1 MDQVINFASW
11 TSLKLGVNV
20 NLIVIGI
27 FISYLSWIT
36 KRGQEYIDKKRL
48 ENNGEKWED
57 RLNSIQVK
65 QSNNEKLT
73 KEDRYYLHNTT
84 SFKFL
89 QFGIYLGYAVSFIG
103 FVVLLASIS

>member
-11 TSLKLGVNV
+11 ISLKLEVNV

-48 ENNGEKWED
+48 ENNGETWVDK
-57 RLNSIQVK
+57 LNSIRSK
-65 QSNNEKLT
+65 QAKNEELT
-73 KEDRYYLHNTT
+73 KEDRYYLRNTA

-103 FVVLLASIS
+103 IAVLFVSK

>member
-1 MDQVINFASW
+1 MDQLINFASW
-11 TSLKLGVNV
+11 ISLKLGLNV

-48 ENNGEKWED
+48 ENNGERWED
-57 RLNSIQVK
+57 TLNSIRSK
-65 QSNNEKLT
+65 QSNNEELT
-73 KEDRYYLHNTT
+73 KEDRYYLRNTT

-89 QFGIYLGYAVSFIG
+89 QLGIYLGYAVSFIG
-103 FVVLLASIS
+103 LFVLFVSK